1 MIVTTNDPLADPAT
15 IAAVDWASNDNII
28 GGPVQ
33 QWSPNVDYTGHK
45 RVAFIGH
52 GIGAGRLIPAKPAA
66 ADVLT
71 AEGLVASLVRRG
83 GAISPGTDLFL
94 VSCFSSAR
102 RGRKSIIDDSLIE
115 ADSLVERITA
125 ALTTAQIHD
134 VRVFGGIGT
143 VYSDI
148 FRDRIVT
155 GPAVDSPHTALIRQ
169 INENAWARS
178 GIGAIIDRGTLRVLN
193 QALAQGWYKEHPNH
207 GIESIFKKCENP
219 PLGLDGKARDDL
231 LISAHPPTLD
241 AAAKSHR
248 VYEIVVNKNADPQ
261 TVVTV
266 DALRPILVQAIKRCN
281 QIFFD
286 DPAIQQLFKAGQF
299 TVVRDFQT
307 VPAAR

>member
-1 MIVTTNDPLADPAT
+1 
-15 IAAVDWASNDNII
+15 
-28 GGPVQ
+28 
-33 QWSPNVDYTGHK
+33 VDYSGHK

-52 GIGAGRLIPAKPAA
+52 GHGAGRLSPAVPAA
-66 ADVLT
+66 AEVLT
-71 AEGLVASLVRRG
+71 AEELVTSLVRPG

-102 RGRKSIIDDSLIE
+102 WGRKPMVDNSLIE

-125 ALTTAQIHD
+125 ALATARIHD
-134 VRVFGGIGT
+134 VRVFSGIGT

-155 GPAVDSPHTALIRQ
+155 GPAVDSPHTDLIRK

-178 GIGAIIDRGTLRVLN
+178 GIGAIIDPGSLHVIN
-193 QALAQGWYKEHPNH
+193 PGLAGSWYAGHPDYA
-207 GIESIFKKCENP
+207 IESIFKKCPKP

-231 LISAHPPTLD
+231 LVSAYPRTLD

-248 VYEIVVNKNADPQ
+248 VYEIVVNKHPDPKTDG
-261 TVVTV
+261 TVA
-266 DALRPILVQAIKRCN
+266 ALRPILVQAIKRCN

-286 DPAIQQLFKAGQF
+286 DPDIRQLFKDSQF
-299 TVVRDFQT
+299 KVVHDFRTVL
-307 VPAAR
+307 AAR